1 MAKFFQRLGLGR
13 PELRAWALY
22 DWANSVLFTTVLQIF
37 PIYFRT
43 VAAADLP
50 PATASTRFALATS
63 ISVGMVA
70 LVSPV
75 LGALADSRAA
85 KKNFLGLFLGLGAA
99 ATAAMWLVGRGD
111 WVLGAVL
118 FILANFGV
126 TASIVFYNALLPHI
140 ARPEE
145 VDRVSTAGFALG
157 YVGGGVLLAVN
168 LLWIQKPQLFGFP
181 DDVTAIR
188 ASLLSA
194 AVWWV
199 AFSLPLF
206 RRVSEPASH
215 AQVGEA
221 GRGAVAIAFGRLART
236 LRDVRSHRDAFFLLL
251 AFLVYNDGVNT
262 VIRMA
267 TIYGTEIGIPRSSL
281 IAAILLVQF
290 VGVPF
295 AFLFGAFA
303 GHVGAKRAIF
313 VALAVY
319 VGIAVLAYRMRDAA
333 GFFTVAVLVGMVQ
346 GGAQALARS
355 LYATLIPR
363 HKSGEMYGFFGVF
376 DKFGGLMGSG
386 LFALMITLTGSS
398 RPAILALV
406 VFFVVGALLLAQV
419 DVARGQQAARAAEAD
434 AAAAPLPGS

>member
-1 MAKFFQRLGLGR
+1 MATLFQRLGLGR

-37 PIYFRT
+37 PIYFRS
-43 VAAADLP
+43 VAAADLA

-85 KKNFLGLFLGLGAA
+85 KKNLLGLFLGLGAA

-157 YVGGGVLLAVN
+157 YVGGGLLLAVN
-168 LLWIQKPQLFGFP
+168 LLWIQKPRLFGLP

-194 AVWWV
+194 ALWWV
-199 AFSLPLF
+199 VFSLPLF
-206 RRVSEPASH
+206 RRVPEPVSH
-215 AQVGEA
+215 AQPGEA
-221 GRGAVAIAFGRLART
+221 GRGPVAIAFGRLART

-251 AFLVYNDGVNT
+251 AFLVYNDGINT

-267 TIYGTEIGIPRSSL
+267 TIYGTEIGIQRSSL

-303 GHVGAKRAIF
+303 GRVGAKRAIF

-319 VGIAVLAYRMRDAA
+319 VVIAVLAYRMRDAA
-333 GFFTVAVLVGMVQ
+333 GFFTVAALVGMVQ

-419 DVARGQQAARAAEAD
+419 DVSRGQRAARAAEA
-434 AAAAPLPGS
+434 AATAS

>member
-303 GHVGAKRAIF
+303 GRVGAKRAIF